1 MNDLM
6 GFEER
11 KVKEDAKQLVIE
23 MKEQDTQS
31 VFEIRK
37 LFRFDKHF
45 TDYAKKDITMTRPVS
60 AYTTGLIDNISD
72 KFTKIVSSV
81 N

>member
-1 MNDLM
+1 
-6 GFEER
+6 
-11 KVKEDAKQLVIE
+11 

-37 LFRFDKHF
+37 LFRFDKTF
-45 TDYAKKDITMTRPVS
+45 TDYAKKDIAMTRPVS